1 MTTPASLGS
10 PRCRERQRK
19 GGARLACLLA
29 GLVALIF
36 STVSL
41 PVLAAEP
48 APAKERLPL
57 LPLAQPLWNDLS
69 PSQRETLAPLAANW
83 NALPLAKKR
92 SWLSLT
98 EKMPSMMPEDRAKA
112 QARIREW
119 ASLTPDQRRMAR
131 NNYRLAKSLDRD
143 ERLATWESYNQM
155 TPEQQSVLRANGWTS
170 NTAAKHAGAPTGLAK
185 EAARPITA
193 VPAAKVVT
201 RPRSTGKSAAPG
213 ETADTPSS
221 AD

>member
-1 MTTPASLGS
+1 MTLPGRLGS
-10 PRCRERQRK
+10 PRCRERQRRA
-19 GGARLACLLA
+19 GVRLTCLVA
-29 GLVALIF
+29 PLVALILCIA
-36 STVSL
+36 TL
-41 PVLAAEP
+41 PARAAEP
-48 APAKERLPL
+48 APAKERTL
-57 LPLAQPLWNDLS
+57 LPLAQPLWNELS

-83 NALPLAKKR
+83 NGLPLAKKR

-112 QARIREW
+112 QTRIREW

-170 NTAAKHAGAPTGLAK
+170 NTAAKHAGASTGLAK

-193 VPAAKVVT
+193 VPAAKVAT
-201 RPRSTGKSAAPG
+201 RPRGPGKPAAAG
-213 ETADTPSS
+213 EAVDTSSS

>member
-1 MTTPASLGS
+1 MTTQASLGA
-10 PRCRERQRK
+10 PRCRERQRE
-19 GGARLACLLA
+19 AAVRLACFLA

-36 STVSL
+36 ASVTL
-41 PVLAAEP
+41 PVRAAEP
-48 APAKERLPL
+48 APGKERLAL
-57 LPLAQPLWNDLS
+57 LPLAQPLWKDLS
-69 PSQRETLAPLAANW
+69 PSQRETLAPLAASW

-119 ASLTPDQRRMAR
+119 ASLTPDERRMAR

-193 VPAAKVVT
+193 VPAAKVAT
-201 RPRSTGKSAAPG
+201 RPRSTGKPAAGG